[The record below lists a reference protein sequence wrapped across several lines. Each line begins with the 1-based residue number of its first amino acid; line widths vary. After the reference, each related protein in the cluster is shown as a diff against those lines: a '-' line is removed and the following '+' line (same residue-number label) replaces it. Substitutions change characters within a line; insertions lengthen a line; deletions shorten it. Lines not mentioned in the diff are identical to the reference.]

1 MHVLFSFRK
10 ALQMLIRD
18 AKIVHT
24 PIWKHQPRKTDKGY
38 TNMNMRTKNLTEN
51 NTFYSQIFKLVL
63 PIIIQNLL
71 SAAVSS
77 ADVVM
82 LNYVGQS
89 SISAVSLASQYASV
103 LFMVF
108 YGLGTGA
115 TMLCAQYYG
124 KGDMHAIQIIE
135 GIALRF
141 SLIISL
147 IFAGTALLIPDK
159 MMLLFTN
166 DPELIQIGS
175 SYLRFMSISYLCW
188 GITEVYLAVL
198 RSIGRV
204 MISTAMNILAF
215 SLNVLLNA
223 VFIFG
228 LFGAPR
234 LGAMGVALATS
245 LSRLIELAACFIVSF
260 RTKDIKL
267 DFRYLF
273 IKNKLLFQDFVKL
286 SLPALGNDVSW
297 SVAFSMYS
305 VIIGHL
311 GTDAVAANSFVV
323 VVRNFGTIL
332 CFGLASAGGIL
343 LGKIIGENKM
353 EEALDGAKKLIK
365 LTVITG
371 IIGGL
376 IVLAATPFVLKYAQL
391 TDQSMHYLKY
401 MLLINTYYVLGCAV
415 NTALIAGVFRA
426 GGDSRFGFICDTIDM
441 WCYAVPIGFI
451 SAFVL
456 KLPVLWVYFILCTD
470 EFVKW
475 PWVIKHYRSNKWLH
489 NITRNDLYT
498 ES

>member
-1 MHVLFSFRK
+1 MCRAVFPAYHV
-10 ALQMLIRD
+10 ALQAQQDWLEDLM
-18 AKIVHT
+18 
-24 PIWKHQPRKTDKGY
+24 RKKED
-38 TNMNMRTKNLTEN
+38 E
-51 NTFYSQIFKLVL
+51 FYSQIFKLVL
-63 PIIIQNLL
+63 PIVIQNLL

-124 KGDMHAIQIIE
+124 KGDMRAIQIVE

-141 SLIISL
+141 SICISL
-147 IFAGTALLIPDK
+147 LFASLALLIPQT
-159 MMLLFTN
+159 MMRVFTN
-166 DPELIQIGS
+166 DRELIGIGA
-175 SYLRFMSISYLCW
+175 SYLRCMSICYLCW

-204 MISTAMNILAF
+204 VISTAMNVLAF
-215 SLNVLLNA
+215 SLNIMLNA

-228 LFGAPR
+228 LFGVPQ
-234 LGAMGVALATS
+234 LGATGVAIATS
-245 LSRLIELAACFIVSF
+245 MSRLIELCACLIVSF
-260 RTKDIKL
+260 RSKDIKL
-267 DFRYLF
+267 DFRDLF
-273 IKNKLLFQDFVKL
+273 VKNKMLLSDFVRL
-286 SLPALGNDVSW
+286 ALPALGNDISW

-311 GTDAVAANSFVV
+311 GTDMVAANSFVI

-332 CFGLASAGGIL
+332 CFGMASAGAIL
-343 LGKIIGENKM
+343 MGKIIGGNNL
-353 EEALDGAKKLIK
+353 EEAKASAKKLMK

-371 IIGGL
+371 AIGGL
-376 IVLAATPFVLKYAQL
+376 IVLAATPFVLSYADISAQAL
-391 TDQSMHYLKY
+391 HYLRY
-401 MLLINTYYVLGCAV
+401 MLLINTYYVMGAAV
-415 NTALIAGVFRA
+415 NTTLIAGVFRA

-441 WCYAVPIGFI
+441 WCYAVPLGFLA
-451 SAFVL
+451 AFVF
-456 KLPVLWVYFILCTD
+456 KLPVMWVYFLLCTD

-475 PWVIKHYRSNKWLH
+475 PWVIRHYRSGKWLN
-489 NITRNDLYT
+489 NITRDDLF
-498 ES
+498 

>member
-1 MHVLFSFRK
+1 MTDNNSFYR
-10 ALQMLIRD
+10 
-18 AKIVHT
+18 
-24 PIWKHQPRKTDKGY
+24 
-38 TNMNMRTKNLTEN
+38 
-51 NTFYSQIFKLVL
+51 QIFKLVL
-63 PIIIQNLL
+63 PIVIQNLL

-89 SISAVSLASQYASV
+89 SISAVSLAAQYANI

-115 TMLCAQYYG
+115 TMLSAQYYG
-124 KGDMHAIQIIE
+124 KGDLKAIQLIE

-141 SLIISL
+141 SMLI
-147 IFAGTALLIPDK
+147 ALLFACLALFIPGP
-159 MMLLFTN
+159 MMQIFTN
-166 DPELIQIGS
+166 DKELIQIGA
-175 SYLRFMSISYLCW
+175 SYLRFMSVSYLCW
-188 GITEVYLAVL
+188 GITEVYLAIL
-198 RSIGRV
+198 RSVGRV
-204 MISTAMNILAF
+204 VVSTAMNVLAF
-215 SLNVLLNA
+215 SLNIFLNA

-245 LSRLIELAACFIVSF
+245 MSRLIELCACFVVSF
-260 RTKDIKL
+260 LSKDIKL

-273 IKNKLLFQDFVKL
+273 MRNKSLFSDFVRL
-286 SLPALGNDVSW
+286 SLPALGNDIVW

-311 GTDAVAANSFVV
+311 GSDAVAANSFVI

-332 CFGLASAGGIL
+332 CFGTASAGGIL
-343 LGKIIGENKM
+343 LGNIIGMNKL
-353 EEALDGAKKLIK
+353 EEAKDGAKKVMK

-371 IIGGL
+371 AIGGL
-376 IVLAATPFVLKYAQL
+376 IVLAAMPVVLRYASL
-391 TDQSMHYLKY
+391 TDQAMHYLKY
-401 MLLINTYYVLGCAV
+401 MMLINTYYVMGAAV
-415 NTALIAGVFRA
+415 NTTLIAGIFRA

-441 WCYAVPIGFI
+441 WCYAVPLGFV

-456 KLPVLWVYFILCTD
+456 KLPVLWVYFLLCTD

-475 PWVIKHYRSNKWLH
+475 PWVLKHYRSMKWLN
-489 NITRNDLYT
+489 NITREDLF
-498 ES
+498 EKS